1 MSQQPMPQG
10 GVITTIATF
19 IKRHP
24 VAAYFALTFAISW
37 GGVLLVIGGPG
48 GLPATSEQFSALSPV
63 AIPVMVLG
71 PSVSGILM
79 TALVGGRVGL
89 RDLLSRLL
97 RWRVDARWYAIALL
111 AAPLLMLAVLL
122 ALSLTSSAFLP
133 ALFVV
138 RDKAARV
145 LFGLFAA
152 VTAGIFEEVGWT
164 GFAIPH
170 LRRRYSVLTTGLI
183 VGMVWAAWHLLVAY
197 WASGT
202 VSGPLSLPSYLLDP
216 FLFLVGFRVLMV
228 WVYDRTGSL
237 LVAMLMHISLTAS
250 TLILGAVSLVG
261 GPLITFDLVW
271 AAAVWLVVAAV
282 AAANAG
288 QFSRLPLP
296 SERGRKA

>member
-1 MSQQPMPQG
+1 
-10 GVITTIATF
+10 
-19 IKRHP
+19 
-24 VAAYFALTFAISW
+24 
-37 GGVLLVIGGPG
+37 
-48 GLPATSEQFSALSPV
+48 
-63 AIPVMVLG
+63 MVLG

-79 TALVGGRVGL
+79 TALGGGRAGL
-89 RDLLSRLL
+89 RELGSRLL
-97 RWRVDARWYAIALL
+97 RWRVGARWYAVALL
-111 AAPLLMLAVLL
+111 AAPLVMLAVLL

-133 ALFVV
+133 GLFVV
-138 RDKAARV
+138 RDKAPRV

-152 VTAGIFEEVGWT
+152 VTAGVFEEVGWT

-170 LRRRYSVLTTGLI
+170 LRRRYSVLATGLI
-183 VGMVWAAWHLLVAY
+183 VGICWAAWHLLVAY
-197 WASGT
+197 WASGA

-237 LVAMLMHISLTAS
+237 LVAMLMHAGLTAS

-261 GPLITFDLVW
+261 GPLMTFDLVW

-288 QFSRLPLP
+288 QLARQPVP
-296 SERGRKA
+296 GVPGHPA